1 MKVNSLGTVLIYI
14 QVLVR
19 TKGFQTQVF
28 AKEPSNQ
35 TVIVGEEVNYKWH
48 KAQLGF
54 RQASLKLLL
63 WDFV

>member
-35 TVIVGEEVNYKWH
+35 TVIVGEEVN
-48 KAQLGF
+48 
-54 RQASLKLLL
+54 
-63 WDFV
+63 